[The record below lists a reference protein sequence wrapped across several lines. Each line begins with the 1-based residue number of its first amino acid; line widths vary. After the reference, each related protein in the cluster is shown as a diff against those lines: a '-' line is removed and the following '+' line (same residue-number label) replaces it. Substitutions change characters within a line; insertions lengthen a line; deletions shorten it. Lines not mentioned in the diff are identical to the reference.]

1 MKKVL
6 LGTMAVL
13 TLAACSKDE
22 VIQQNPNDEI
32 TFTATAGKAI
42 SRAQDGYCNKSLP
55 ENFKVWAR
63 HQADGASTYTSY
75 FAGEQYNKPTSG
87 TTYTQADATKRY
99 WPQSGKLDFFALVNY
114 QGTPT
119 WTATSAD
126 AALVVSNY
134 KVESATDP
142 AKPETTPGLQKD
154 FMYAVTP
161 AQATKTA
168 TTLNFRHALSQIEFQ
183 AKNENSKIY
192 VKVSGV
198 KVMNVKDQ
206 GTFTLPV
213 ATTLTDKYEG
223 TVSGDKHTALP
234 GNTTINNQGKWSP
247 KSGTAQYTITTL
259 KDDATAIN
267 DANKKEKNVPGNGT
281 VVSLTVTDPTGK
293 EYNPNTLYVL
303 PQSFGDGKDTQ
314 LWNGTDALMDG
325 STYKTTTG
333 AYLILTCQIF
343 NVANPNSSAP
353 NGGYVSSDIAVWGG
367 GGAKDIAVKL
377 PNNEWEQGKRYVYTF
392 TFTESGNGGTDP
404 GTGKPVLTPI
414 TLSVTVDD
422 FVDGGSKDVDME
434 KPTPAP

>member
-6 LGTMAVL
+6 LGTLAVL

-32 TFTATAGKAI
+32 SFSVTTNKAV
-42 SRAQDGYCNKSLP
+42 SRAANGYCNKSLP
-55 ENFKVWAR
+55 ESFNVWAR
-63 HQADGASTYTSY
+63 HKDGASAYTSY
-75 FAGEQYNKPTSG
+75 FANEQYNKPTTPG
-87 TTYTQADATKRY
+87 DITYTQNDGTKRY
-99 WPQSGKLDFFALVNY
+99 WPQSGTLDFFALVNY
-114 QGTPT
+114 QGTPA

-161 AQATKTA
+161 GVTTKAA

-183 AKNENSKIY
+183 AKNQNSKIY

-223 TVSGDKHTALP
+223 TGSGDKHTTLP
-234 GNTTINNQGKWSP
+234 GNPTINNQGTWSS

-259 KDDATAIN
+259 KDNATEIN
-267 DANKKEKNVPGNGT
+267 DGNKEVKNVPGDGKL
-281 VVSLTVTDPTGK
+281 VSLTVTDPTNK

-303 PQSFGDGKDTQ
+303 PQTFGASPADTQ

-325 STYKTTTG
+325 SDYKTTTG

-343 NVANPNSSAP
+343 NVAGTEYQA
-353 NGGYVSSDIAVWGG
+353 SDIAVWGKD
-367 GGAKDIAVKL
+367 GAKDIVVKI
-377 PNNEWEQGKRYVYTF
+377 PNDKWEQGKRYVYTF
-392 TFTESGNGGTDP
+392 TFTTDGNGGYNPEDNN
-404 GTGKPVLTPI
+404 KPVLTPI
-414 TLSVTVDD
+414 TLNVTVDD
-422 FVDGGSKDVDME
+422 FVDGGNTIIDMK
-434 KPTPAP
+434 KP

>member
-6 LGTMAVL
+6 LGTLAVL

-32 TFTATAGKAI
+32 TFSVVTNKAV
-42 SRAQDGYCNKSLP
+42 SRAADGYCNKSLP
-55 ENFKVWAR
+55 GSFNVWAR
-63 HQADGASTYTSY
+63 HKAGDTSPYTNY
-75 FAGEQYNKPTSG
+75 FAGEQYNKPSTG

-114 QGTPT
+114 QGTPA
-119 WTATSAD
+119 WDATQ
-126 AALVVSNY
+126 
-134 KVESATDP
+134 ATDVLKVTYQVEN
-142 AKPETTPGLQKD
+142 ATGLEAAEIGPGKQKD

-183 AKNENSKIY
+183 AKNQNSKIY
-192 VKVSGV
+192 VKVTGV

-213 ATTLTDKYEG
+213 ATTLTDKYTG
-223 TVSGDKHTALP
+223 TGDGDKHTTLP
-234 GNTTINNQGKWSP
+234 ENTTIKNQGTWSP
-247 KSGTAQYTITTL
+247 KSGNAQYTITTL
-259 KDDATAIN
+259 KDDATEIN
-267 DANKKEKNVPGNGT
+267 NENKEVKNVPGDGK
-281 VVSLTVTDPTGK
+281 VVYLTVTDPTKK

-303 PQSFGDGKDTQ
+303 PQTFGDGKDTQ

-343 NVANPNSSAP
+343 NVAGASYA
-353 NGGYVSSDIAVWGG
+353 GTDIAVWGESE
-367 GGAKDIAVKL
+367 AKDIAVKL
-377 PNNEWEQGKRYVYTF
+377 PNTEWEQGKRYVYTF

-422 FVDGGSKDVDME
+422 FVDGGSKDVNMV
-434 KPTPAP
+434 KP